1 MPLYKV
7 DYVVS
12 AVINVMVDAPDM
24 EEASAIAETE
34 LPWDAEIDGNLFS
47 ILRIHDVETSE
58 VED

>member
-12 AVINVMVDAPDM
+12 AVINVMVEAPDE
-24 EEASAIAETE
+24 EEASAIAEME
-34 LPWDAEIDGNLFS
+34 LPWDEEINGNLFS

-58 VED
+58 VE

>member
-12 AVINVMVDAPDM
+12 AVINVMVDAPDE
-24 EEASAIAETE
+24 EEASAIAEME
-34 LPWDAEIDGNLFS
+34 LPWDTEIDGNLFS